1 MEEEDKHSFL
11 QPLIPS
17 SSSNENNDPSNNL
30 KLFKNNNHNNIILR
44 ILVVFLVALI
54 SLWANY
60 EASKTFAITIVND
73 AKDSLAGHRFA
84 LSYVSNDKATRIILN
99 TSSFVQHFLYPIN
112 NDHCPEK
119 NVTSVT
125 LRLTRQ
131 NLTTTVS
138 AGERFNSYVVDISH
152 KLLEDDQHYNNKMAI
167 VGAVQ
172 LAMARVWLY
181 DGGSTAPSGL
191 IDGMAE
197 YVAEVAGFRRER
209 VSVTKC
215 DGGRAWWVDMDP
227 RVVVGYLHYCERY
240 KKGFIQR
247 LNQALRDTWHDR
259 MVDDVLG
266 MPASKLCGLY
276 DESSFNLI

>member
-11 QPLIPS
+11 QPLVSS
-17 SSSNENNDPSNNL
+17 SSSNENNDFSNNS
-30 KLFKNNNHNNIILR
+30 KLLKNNNNSNIILR
-44 ILVVFLVALI
+44 ILLVFFVVLI
-54 SLWANY
+54 SIWANY

-84 LSYVSNDKATRIILN
+84 LSYVSNDKATRILLN
-99 TSSFVQHFLYPIN
+99 TSSFVQHFLYPTN
-112 NDHCPEK
+112 NNHHYPEK
-119 NVTSVT
+119 NVNSVT

-131 NLTTTVS
+131 NLTTTAVS

-152 KLLEDDQHYNNKMAI
+152 TLLEDDQKYNNKMAI

-172 LAMARVWLY
+172 VAMARVWLY
-181 DGGSTAPSGL
+181 DGGSSAPSGL

-209 VSVTKC
+209 ISVTKC

-227 RVVVGYLHYCERY
+227 RVVVGYLHYCEGY

-247 LNQALRDTWHDR
+247 LNQALSDTWHDS

-266 MPASKLCGLY
+266 IPASKLCGLY
-276 DESSFNLI
+276 D

>member
-1 MEEEDKHSFL
+1 MEEEDKYSFL

-17 SSSNENNDPSNNL
+17 SSSNEINDPSNNF
-30 KLFKNNNHNNIILR
+30 KLFKNNNSIILR
-44 ILVVFLVALI
+44 ILFVLLVALI
-54 SLWANY
+54 SIWANF
-60 EASKTFAITIVND
+60 EASKTFSITLVND
-73 AKDSLAGHRFA
+73 TKDSIAGHRFT
-84 LSYVSNDKATRIILN
+84 LSYVSNDKATRILLN
-99 TSSFVQHFLYPIN
+99 TSSFVQHFLYPTN
-112 NDHCPEK
+112 NHNYPEK
-119 NVTSVT
+119 NVNSVT

-131 NLTTTVS
+131 NITTTVS
-138 AGERFNSYVVDISH
+138 TGEIFNSYVIDISH
-152 KLLEDDQHYNNKMAI
+152 TLLEDDQQYNNKMAI

-181 DGGSTAPSGL
+181 DGRSSAPSGL

-197 YVAEVAGFRRER
+197 YVAEMAGFRRER

-215 DGGRAWWVDMDP
+215 DGRRSWWVDMDP
-227 RVVVGYLHYCERY
+227 RVVVGYLHYCEGY

-247 LNQALRDTWHDR
+247 LNQALKDTWYDR

-276 DESSFNLI
+276 EDSSFNLI